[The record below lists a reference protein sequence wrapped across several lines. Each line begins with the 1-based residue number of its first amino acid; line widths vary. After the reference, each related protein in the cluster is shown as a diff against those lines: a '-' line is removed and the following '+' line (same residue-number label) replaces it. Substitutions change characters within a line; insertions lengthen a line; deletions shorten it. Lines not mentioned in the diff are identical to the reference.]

1 MSEPNKRATVYFDP
15 ELHRALRMKAADTH
29 RSISDLVNEAVRR
42 ALKED
47 RAVYPPPEIYSEA
60 RIREFDEVNEVPDAV
75 RERAYRRVSGTE
87 RITTTPRGYQDIL
100 DALANPPEP
109 NAALVAAMREYEQ
122 AGIEWR

>member
-1 MSEPNKRATVYFDP
+1 MTDSSKRATVYFDSK
-15 ELHRALRMKAADTH
+15 LHRALRMKAADTH

-42 ALKED
+42 ALQED
-47 RAVYPPPEIYSEA
+47 RTAYPVEIYSEA

-75 RERAYRRVSGTE
+75 QERAYRRVSETE

-100 DALANPPEP
+100 DALINPPEP
-109 NAALVAAMREYEQ
+109 KAALVAAMREYEQ